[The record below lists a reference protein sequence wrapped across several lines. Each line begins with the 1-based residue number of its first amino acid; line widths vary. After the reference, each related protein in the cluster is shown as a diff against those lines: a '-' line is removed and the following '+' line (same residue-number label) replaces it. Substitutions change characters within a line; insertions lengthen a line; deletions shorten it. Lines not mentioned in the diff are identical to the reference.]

1 MKHFVINNFLNEE
14 NCKNL
19 IKDVEQLISKDD
31 FYKYHGNRND
41 LASSSLAYNDLLLGS
56 ENWKNL
62 ANQLCSI
69 EFFKECCNKL
79 ELDSNKFCTKNYFK
93 LTSPTPNEKKYKIIS
108 NLKANLI
115 PNRSLIKFLI
125 YRIYR
130 DLYRKIKFS
139 KIFNINKK
147 PLELLYNYAK
157 AGNGYWREIHRD
169 SDNRLI
175 VFILYFNGLPEEGE
189 GGTLDFYKLVKKDK
203 NLATPAYSSCEK
215 IKSIKPEVGK
225 LVVFLNGGDSY
236 HAVSTMKN
244 YNNFRHFIYG
254 GFTLLS
260 GRNPYIKNKSRLG
273 TNFHNY
279 E

>member
-1 MKHFVINNFLNEE
+1 MKYFIIKNFISEE
-14 NCKNL
+14 NCQKL
-19 IKDVEQLISKDD
+19 IQDVEHFTSEGD
-31 FYKYHGNRND
+31 FFKFHGNRNELNSSN
-41 LASSSLAYNDLLLGS
+41 LAFNELLLKS

-62 ANQLCSI
+62 ANKLNSN
-69 EFFKECCNKL
+69 EFLNECCKRL
-79 ELDSNKFCTKNYFK
+79 GMDSSRLCIKNYFK
-93 LTSPTPNEKKYKIIS
+93 LNSPTSNQKKYKKIS
-108 NLKANLI
+108 NLKINLV
-115 PNRSLIKFLI
+115 PDKSLFKYLI

-130 DLYRKIKFS
+130 NLYRKIRFS
-139 KIFNINKK
+139 KIFNISKK
-147 PLELLYNYAK
+147 PLEVLYSYSR
-157 AGNGYWREIHRD
+157 AGNGYLREIHRD

-225 LVVFLNGGDSY
+225 LVVFRNGEDSY

-244 YNNFRHFIYG
+244 HNNFRHFIYG
-254 GFTLLS
+254 SFTLLS
-260 GRNPYIKNKSRLG
+260 ERNPYIKNKSRLS